1 MTHNPE
7 KKTNPST
14 LQSVEAQL
22 VKTVHFMPDRLGL
35 SSRLSLYDAQR
46 QFVVG
51 EPSDQEVSYRPIVVG
66 NQVVGY
72 LGLKPVLDQDDALS
86 INFFS
91 NQKRY
96 LLLVYALTIL
106 ASLIAAILMATYFK
120 KPIQRLLRATQEL
133 TRGNYLHQVKI
144 RRNDELGD
152 LANEINQL
160 AIILDQH
167 EQSRRQWVA
176 DTSHELKTPLA
187 VLQAQIEAMQ
197 DGIRKATLSILLP

>member
-1 MTHNPE
+1 MVDTEELRFIEENLPSEYQPFEGLRFPLSANQSMTHNPE

-14 LQSVEAQL
+14 LQSVEAQAG
-22 VKTVHFMPDRLGL
+22 KKRFIFMPDRLGL

-120 KPIQRLLRATQEL
+120 NRFSACCVP
-133 TRGNYLHQVKI
+133 H
-144 RRNDELGD
+144 RN
-152 LANEINQL
+152 
-160 AIILDQH
+160 
-167 EQSRRQWVA
+167 
-176 DTSHELKTPLA
+176 
-187 VLQAQIEAMQ
+187 
-197 DGIRKATLSILLP
+197 